1 MNILL
6 IILIGVAVLGVFAGA
21 RYFRSLLNMKDAEIE
36 AELRKAGVP
45 VDQIKRGG
53 MR

>member
-1 MNILL
+1 MNTLL
-6 IILIGVAVLGVFAGA
+6 IILIGVAALGLFAGA
-21 RYFRSLLNMKDAEIE
+21 LCFRSLLSMSDKEIE